1 MSIAPAA
8 SASGAGW
15 RQNLGHALM
24 ATVLTAIVVTPIFGL
39 HLERAGVRTH
49 IVPRWDMVGWAC
61 LIVFVVQL
69 LHPWIFGRATRRLPR
84 LALPALSA
92 RQNTVLLTLVLL
104 VAVTWPFFAG
114 RNAVDIATLA

>member
-1 MSIAPAA
+1 MSTAPAA

-49 IVPRWDMVGWAC
+49 IVPQWHMVGWAC

-69 LHPWIFGRATRRLPR
+69 LHPWIFGRATSSTACPCSTACRARRC
-84 LALPALSA
+84 SA
-92 RQNTVLLTLVLL
+92 GTRSS
-104 VAVTWPFFAG
+104 
-114 RNAVDIATLA
+114 R